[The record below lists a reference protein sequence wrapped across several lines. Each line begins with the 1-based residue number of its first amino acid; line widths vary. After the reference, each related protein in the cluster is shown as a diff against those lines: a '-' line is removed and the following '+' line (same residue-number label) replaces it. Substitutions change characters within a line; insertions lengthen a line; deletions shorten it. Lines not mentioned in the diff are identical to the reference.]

1 MQNRKL
7 PKDSKFKING
17 VHHGAISIDD
27 AGKMTFT
34 DRSVPQGPW
43 QLKMCM
49 DTGVID
55 KSPLENPHLKAG
67 GVSYDQI
74 SGTIDTTSGGGHGT
88 LHVYGTVI
96 TAASADWDAGAP
108 PLESE

>member
-34 DRSVPQGPW
+34 DKLVRQGPW

-74 SGTIDTTSGGGHGT
+74 WGTIDTTTGGGKGA
-88 LHVYGTVI
+88 LREYGTGI
-96 TAASADWDAGAP
+96 TAASADWDAAAP
-108 PLESE
+108 PGEPA